1 MLNIWFVI
9 VVVVARTFILLFRH
23 IICLTTICLNCKGQD
38 IYFSPLSNL
47 ANKETISPFSLGW
60 CLNEIDT
67 LYDYLQQEN
76 SKGFIVLNDGEI
88 VLEKYFGTFTQ
99 DSLWYWASAGKTITS
114 FLVGKAQEENYL
126 FLSDTR
132 LVIKVPVDSG
142 INTSQILSAGKN

>member
-67 LYDYLQQEN
+67 LYDFLQQEN
-76 SKGFIVLNDGEI
+76 SKGFILLNDGKI
-88 VLEKYFGTFTQ
+88 VLEKYFGTFI
-99 DSLWYWASAGKTITS
+99 LLINS
-114 FLVGKAQEENYL
+114 FSTFA
-126 FLSDTR
+126 
-132 LVIKVPVDSG
+132 KVFSCDFG
-142 INTSQILSAGKN
+142 ISFTGQISK